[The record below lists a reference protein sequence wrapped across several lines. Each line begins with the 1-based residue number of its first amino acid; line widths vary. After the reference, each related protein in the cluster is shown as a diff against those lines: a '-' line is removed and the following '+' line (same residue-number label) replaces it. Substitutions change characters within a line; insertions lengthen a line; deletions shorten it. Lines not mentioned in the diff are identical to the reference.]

1 MSEPLHRQLGLQDD
15 EYQRIVATL
24 AREPNRAELAMYSV
38 MWSEHC
44 SYKSSKIHLQTL
56 PTDGPAVLVGPGQ
69 DAGAVDIGDGDAV
82 VFKMESHS
90 HPSAIEPYQGAA
102 TGVGG
107 IVRDIISM
115 GARPVALLDPLMF
128 GPLTEP
134 RNRWLFEGVVAG
146 IGGYGNCIGVPTV
159 GGEIRFAE
167 AHSSNPCVNVMCVGL
182 AKAAEL
188 VTAQSLTPHVGS
200 FMVLYGAA
208 TGRDGIG
215 GVSVLASATLEAGA
229 EASRPSVQIGDP
241 FAEKL
246 LIEASLELI
255 AEGLLEGL
263 QDLGGAGISCA
274 LSESAAR
281 AGMGAEVDLDAV
293 PLREADMEPF
303 EILTSESQ
311 ERMLAIVHP
320 SKLAAVQALCARW
333 GLHTAVIATLVEGGT
348 LAIRHGGEVVAEVP
362 ARSLADDG
370 PEYDRPIAE
379 PDRADGADPALT
391 PFDGDLGD
399 ALRAVLA
406 APAIA
411 SKAWVWRQYDRIVQG
426 NTVAGPESDGAVIRV
441 PNTLKGVVVS
451 SDGKGRFGRLDPYLG
466 AMHAVAES
474 ARNVAVTG
482 ARPLAITNCLN
493 FGNPERPEVMWQ
505 FAESIRGIR
514 DACEGLGTPVT
525 GGNVSFYN
533 ESGDSAIDPTPV
545 IGMLGLLP
553 DYRLRVPSAFPGPG
567 LAIYLVGE
575 TAAELGGSEFAET
588 VLGSITGMPPALD
601 LAKERALIELLVAAA
616 ADAVLGSA
624 HDCGDGGVAVALT
637 ECAIGAGH
645 GFAVSIPTDLPA
657 HVALF
662 SESASRAVV
671 SVAPLD
677 EEAFQELAAVHG
689 VPVTRIGETGGP
701 RAVIDAAIDIPV
713 AELEQVWASAIPRLL
728 GEAV

>member
-1 MSEPLHRQLGLQDD
+1 
-15 EYQRIVATL
+15 
-24 AREPNRAELAMYSV
+24 
-38 MWSEHC
+38 
-44 SYKSSKIHLQTL
+44 
-56 PTDGPAVLVGPGQ
+56 
-69 DAGAVDIGDGDAV
+69 
-82 VFKMESHS
+82 
-90 HPSAIEPYQGAA
+90 
-102 TGVGG
+102 
-107 IVRDIISM
+107 
-115 GARPVALLDPLMF
+115 
-128 GPLTEP
+128 
-134 RNRWLFEGVVAG
+134 
-146 IGGYGNCIGVPTV
+146 
-159 GGEIRFAE
+159 
-167 AHSSNPCVNVMCVGL
+167 VN
-182 AKAAEL
+182 
-188 VTAQSLTPHVGS
+188 
-200 FMVLYGAA
+200 
-208 TGRDGIG
+208 
-215 GVSVLASATLEAGA
+215 
-229 EASRPSVQIGDP
+229 
-241 FAEKL
+241 
-246 LIEASLELI
+246 
-255 AEGLLEGL
+255 
-263 QDLGGAGISCA
+263 
-274 LSESAAR
+274 
-281 AGMGAEVDLDAV
+281 LDAV

-320 SKLAAVQALCARW
+320 SKLDAVQALCTRW
-333 GLHTAVIATLVEGGT
+333 GLRTAVIATLVEGGT

-379 PDRADGADPALT
+379 PERADGADPALT
-391 PFDGDLGD
+391 PFEGDLGD

-514 DACEGLGTPVT
+514 DACRGLGTPVT

-588 VLGSITGMPPALD
+588 VLGSVTGMPPALD
-601 LAKERALIELLVAAA
+601 LAKERALLELLVAAA
-616 ADAVLGSA
+616 AGALLGSA

-657 HVALF
+657 HVVLF

-671 SVAPLD
+671 SVALMD
-677 EEAFQELAAVHG
+677 EESFRALAAAHG

-713 AELEQVWASAIPRLL
+713 AELERIWASAIPRLL